1 MAAYIDLNPMRVGM
15 VSDPAEY
22 RWSGYGEAMAPTP
35 DGHGDTRFN
44 AWFSWATY
52 DAEKPRRTGGGN
64 ATLTLLSGLQRTA
77 HGLSRSPQNM
87 SVVASGIG
95 LSVPPELAPYL
106 LRN

>member
-64 ATLTLLSGLQRTA
+64 ATLTLLSGLAADGTRLEPQPAKYERG
-77 HGLSRSPQNM
+77 GLWDRAVGSSRVGP
-87 SVVASGIG
+87 V
-95 LSVPPELAPYL
+95 LA
-106 LRN
+106 